1 MWVVSLLGHIYRKV
15 FIGERSIKL
24 KFLFPNIVSFNLKMA
39 NFGFFQVLS
48 IKKAWKKYLTVLKM
62 YLQERKRSKMFH
74 VSFFF
79 YWEAFVN
86 AVNLYSLG
94 RAKGEKKKR
103 QLEKKSIFFSTCTCW
118 CYWNSPC
125 KRQENWS
132 KLWVKNF
139 RERS

>member
-1 MWVVSLLGHIYRKV
+1 
-15 FIGERSIKL
+15 
-24 KFLFPNIVSFNLKMA
+24 MA

-94 RAKGEKKKR
+94 RAKGEMKKGSLKKKYFLFHLYLLVL
-103 QLEKKSIFFSTCTCW
+103 LEQS
-118 CYWNSPC
+118 
-125 KRQENWS
+125 
-132 KLWVKNF
+132 L
-139 RERS
+139 

>member
-1 MWVVSLLGHIYRKV
+1 
-15 FIGERSIKL
+15 
-24 KFLFPNIVSFNLKMA
+24 
-39 NFGFFQVLS
+39 
-48 IKKAWKKYLTVLKM
+48 M

-94 RAKGEKKKR
+94 RAKGEMKKG
-103 QLEKKSIFFSTCTCW
+103 QLEKKVFSFPPVLVSVTGAVPV
-118 CYWNSPC
+118 SD
-125 KRQENWS
+125 KRIDR
-132 KLWVKNF
+132 NF